1 MVVDLAKLGMTQE
14 EFDALSEEEQK
25 KLAEQAPLP
34 AQESETEKEIR
45 GLLTDLKKERER
57 RSTSE
62 EKAAELE
69 GRIEDLE
76 GRLEEATKKREEEST
91 ENDTEMLTVGEAKK
105 VISETLSKR
114 EAEYDKRIGGLSLKI
129 DTVVLKLS
137 EDAVKEKYS
146 PEKVGADLCYDKVI
160 DEGFA
165 KLVKENPAY
174 KVVVA
179 NSANP
184 GEEAY
189 KIGLTHPDFQ
199 ALLKTETAK
208 GVIDKLGTTKVK
220 TGIGSS
226 QGSTGFD
233 VSKASISDLL
243 KLSKEDLD
251 KLARTT

>member
-1 MVVDLAKLGMTQE
+1 MVVDLAKLGMAQE

-25 KLAEQAPLP
+25 KLTEEAPLP
-34 AQESETEKEIR
+34 AQESETEKQIR
-45 GLLTDLKKERER
+45 GLLADLMKERDR

-62 EKAAELE
+62 EKASELE
-69 GRIEDLE
+69 ARIEDLE

-105 VISETLSKR
+105 LVSATLAKR
-114 EAEYDKRIGGLSLKI
+114 EAEYDKRISGLSFRI
-129 DTVVLKLS
+129 DATILKLS
-137 EDAVKEKYS
+137 EDVVKEKYS

-160 DEGFA
+160 DDGFA

-174 KVVVA
+174 KIVVT
-179 NSANP
+179 NSPNP
-184 GEEAY
+184 AEEAY

-199 ALLKTETAK
+199 TLLKTETAK
-208 GVIDKLGTTKVK
+208 GLIDKLGTTKVK

-226 QGSTGFD
+226 QGSVGFD
-233 VSKASISDLL
+233 VGKASISDLL
-243 KLSKEDLD
+243 KLSKEDLQ